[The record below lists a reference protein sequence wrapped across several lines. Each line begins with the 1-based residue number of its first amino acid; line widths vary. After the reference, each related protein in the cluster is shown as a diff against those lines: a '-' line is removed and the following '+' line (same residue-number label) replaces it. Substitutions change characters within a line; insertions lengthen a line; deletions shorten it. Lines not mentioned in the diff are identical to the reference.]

1 MGKRKATESQKRI
14 STTLISEMMM
24 TPEQRAKFS
33 LTPEAIDLKGYVR
46 RLKVTDQNI
55 FDVLFIEYLIEQPQH
70 EAACLFMEDVYKSGA
85 CIASPSLDGDQVRQ
99 PMGATANRIA
109 EKRMTFSAPY
119 RFMLGKCGEEQ
130 SSWVMKF
137 IEVAHVF
144 PRTGDDRQ
152 DYAKQVAD
160 LIRSPLIALS
170 KFYGTSGKR
179 DPRRI
184 IASQMMR
191 R

>member
-1 MGKRKATESQKRI
+1 
-14 STTLISEMMM
+14 
-24 TPEQRAKFS
+24 
-33 LTPEAIDLKGYVR
+33 
-46 RLKVTDQNI
+46 
-55 FDVLFIEYLIEQPQH
+55 
-70 EAACLFMEDVYKSGA
+70 MEDVYKSGA

-99 PMGATANRIA
+99 PMSSTANRIA
-109 EKRMTFSAPY
+109 ESRMTFSAPY
-119 RFMLGKCGEEQ
+119 RFMLGRCGEEQ

-137 IEVAHVF
+137 IDVAHVF
-144 PRTGDDRQ
+144 PRSGEDRQ
-152 DYAKQVAD
+152 DYARQVAE

-170 KFYGTSGKR
+170 KFYKTSGKR

>member
-1 MGKRKATESQKRI
+1 
-14 STTLISEMMM
+14 
-24 TPEQRAKFS
+24 
-33 LTPEAIDLKGYVR
+33 
-46 RLKVTDQNI
+46 
-55 FDVLFIEYLIEQPQH
+55 
-70 EAACLFMEDVYKSGA
+70 MEDVYKSGA
-85 CIASPSLDGDQVRQ
+85 CIASPPLDGDQVRQ
-99 PMGATANRIA
+99 PMSVTADRIA

-119 RFMLGKCGEEQ
+119 RFMLGRCGEEQ

-137 IEVAHVF
+137 VEVAHVF

-160 LIRSPLIALS
+160 LIRSPLTALS

-184 IASQMMR
+184 IACQMMR